1 MKNAADT
8 LNLCGSISMQKGMK
22 SGEYSLLDAAEEY
35 YKESLEIREGLLSR
49 SDPDIGQVLTS
60 MGAFYLAQ
68 GNLPE
73 AEARY
78 ERARRVYVE
87 GLGPKHVRGA
97 YPLIGLAQVEDKKP
111 FAEKD
116 FMMIT

>member
-60 MGAFYLAQ
+60 MGAV
-68 GNLPE
+68 PT
-73 AEARY
+73 R
-78 ERARRVYVE
+78 
-87 GLGPKHVRGA
+87 
-97 YPLIGLAQVEDKKP
+97 
-111 FAEKD
+111 
-116 FMMIT
+116 